1 MQNIDYKET
10 FAPTARMS
18 SVRTLLQR
26 MVQNNMT
33 VHQMDVRTVYLN
45 APIDREIYIEQG
57 FKKLG
62 NNGVCKLNRSLYRL
76 QQSSRNWNNLL
87 HTFLVKEKFTQ
98 SLADPCLYVR
108 SIDDERCVIVII
120 WVDDIIIAASDSDLR
135 NSVEDSLSNRFKMTD
150 LGELKWFLGTKFK
163 HSRDGGNRKNA
174 VFPRELVSVIPYYL
188 QMSTM
193 PPFNPAC
200 SLPCVPTS
208 LPSPLLPASQTCVER
223 KQTTI

>member
-1 MQNIDYKET
+1 MHL
-10 FAPTARMS
+10 S
-18 SVRTLLQR
+18 
-26 MVQNNMT
+26 
-33 VHQMDVRTVYLN
+33 
-45 APIDREIYIEQG
+45 IYIEQG
-57 FKKLG
+57 FEKLG

-87 HTFLVKEKFTQ
+87 HAFLVKEKFTP
-98 SLADPCLYVR
+98 SLADLCLYVR

-120 WVDDIIIAASDSDLR
+120 WVDNIIIVASDSDLH

-174 VFPRELVSVIPYYL
+174 VFPSELVSVIPHYL

-193 PPFNPAC
+193 PPFNPAR
-200 SLPCVPTS
+200 SLPLHAHFS
-208 LPSPLLPASQTCVER
+208 A
-223 KQTTI
+223 